1 MATTVIH
8 TDDLIMANREAVH
21 RRYNRTLSSKMID
34 ALDPDGINIVTYALA
49 QDDFIRLLLLLK
61 LTGRD
66 EPVQGW
72 FDMSYD
78 RYNALPRLERTETG
92 ELVRVEPTA

>member
-1 MATTVIH
+1 M
-8 TDDLIMANREAVH
+8 
-21 RRYNRTLSSKMID
+21 
-34 ALDPDGINIVTYALA
+34 
-49 QDDFIRLLLLLK
+49 LK